1 MRGLD
6 IAMPRLLVAAAILAA
21 LAGCEGG
28 PFSPSEQ
35 RELEAARARWNAA
48 NIRSY
53 TVEQRISCFC
63 SPHLNFLTRVVVEV
77 GVVVEAVPVEELPFG
92 FEPSLLGWV
101 TVEEA
106 FDRIENLSRSSHLK
120 ELEVE
125 YDPVLGYPT
134 RVTNICS
141 PEVQDCGSTLT
152 LQNLT
157 PG

>member
-1 MRGLD
+1 MLPV
-6 IAMPRLLVAAAILAA
+6 PRLLAAAVVLAG
-21 LAGCEGG
+21 LGGCEGG

-35 RELEAARARWNAA
+35 RELEAARAKWNAA

-53 TVEQRISCFC
+53 SVEQRVSCFC
-63 SPHLNFLTRVVVEV
+63 SPHLNFLTLVVVEV
-77 GVVVEAVPVEELPFG
+77 GVVVEAEPVEELPFG

-106 FDRIENLSRSSHLK
+106 FERIENLARSSHLK

-134 RVTNICS
+134 RVSNTCG

-152 LQNLT
+152 LQNLI